1 MVNCDKICSFSE
13 DSERMIDFT
22 SLPLNKND
30 LERLAQLKID
40 MVFQPIYNAANF
52 SILGF
57 EALMRPEGKPPMDL
71 IAEYQEADQL
81 SVIELATCFGATM
94 EYRKRGYTQPLCI
107 NSLPSEGLSDEQYE
121 IYYKIFPEMVGN
133 IIVEIVEYTELNKHK
148 WATKKRD
155 IDTHGLQIALDDY
168 STGNNDITAFDFFRP
183 QFIKLDR
190 SLISNIDTAPEKQTN
205 VLEMVSYFRDV
216 GVRVV
221 AEGIET
227 MEELEFLRHEAKVD
241 FLQGFYLGKP
251 Q

>member
-1 MVNCDKICSFSE
+1 
-13 DSERMIDFT
+13 MIDFT
-22 SLPLNKND
+22 SLPLNNND
-30 LERLAQLKID
+30 LERLAQLNID
-40 MVFQPIYNAANF
+40 MVFQPIYNAANL
-52 SILGF
+52 SISGF
-57 EALMRPEGKPPMDL
+57 EALMRPEGKTPMDL

-94 EYRKRGYTQPLCI
+94 EYKKRGYTQPLSI

-121 IYYKIFPEMVGN
+121 IYYKIFPEMAGN

-190 SLISNIDTAPEKQTN
+190 SLISNIDTTPEKQIN
-205 VLEMVSYFRDV
+205 VLEMVSYFHDI

-227 MEELEFLRHEAKVD
+227 MEEQEFLRHEAKVD